1 MHRRGSAGVSEGVS
15 VIHLTDMRTGKGC
28 LLPAQ
33 PFLPDGRAKMSDFCK
48 PGGRNSGG
56 VFLQLSI
63 DSLEFKTGEL
73 PSDIINKLDLTDV
86 RSDIDQEEM
95 LPESVEVRDIRSWIE
110 TNTNAIS
117 DENKSRVIYCLQ
129 DVLVLL
135 SWKTQL

>member
-1 MHRRGSAGVSEGVS
+1 
-15 VIHLTDMRTGKGC
+15 
-28 LLPAQ
+28 
-33 PFLPDGRAKMSDFCK
+33 MSDFCK